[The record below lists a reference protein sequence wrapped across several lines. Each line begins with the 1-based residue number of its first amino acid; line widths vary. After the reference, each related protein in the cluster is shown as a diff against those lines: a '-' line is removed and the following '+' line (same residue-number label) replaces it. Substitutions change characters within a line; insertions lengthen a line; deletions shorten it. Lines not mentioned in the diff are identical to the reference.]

1 MPAAADAHRDHRDDT
16 GCERRGS
23 EAQLEGEAGAVAA
36 RAGRWPDG
44 GGTSPGGVVG
54 VGVPEVGVG
63 DGVGVEPPVVPPV
76 VPPVEPPVGV
86 GAGVDEGAG
95 VGVTTGVVPEPMGDV
110 LVPQVE
116 ETNASS
122 SRVTEPLR
130 ASVRPSTV
138 APVPTETLVSARIV
152 PAKPELVPSD
162 AELGPARTR
171 CRPGLR

>member
-1 MPAAADAHRDHRDDT
+1 M
-16 GCERRGS
+16 
-23 EAQLEGEAGAVAA
+23 
-36 RAGRWPDG
+36 
-44 GGTSPGGVVG
+44 
-54 VGVPEVGVG
+54 
-63 DGVGVEPPVVPPV
+63 VPPV

-162 AELGPARTR
+162 AELETCQNTLQAWAPLTSDTRLPEPVVSDDGAWMTKTADGSPCASSVTVPVRPSGPAAV
-171 CRPGLR
+171 